1 VDHDVSLLVP
11 EIWCRM
17 RVAERDPEFLKKQG
31 FLEKVE
37 DVPFQGRTV
46 LASRLGFR
54 ITSLFVDRFLGR
66 IFETPGAVFPAEML
80 RPEQQGLDLFAEG
93 VDAIVESQ
101 RRVALYY
108 FEDGSVEA
116 ACPPLKA
123 LLHIMAHGSYQ
134 GSGVDAPQLRAMF
147 QRETMLASDWY
158 QERLATKQE
167 RDRALWRRHA
177 AALERFRAGSGRL
190 ARCGLG
196 LDERELEERLDLVR
210 RELERVSSPAYL
222 RELRGTIGADPFHG
236 QMPREALE

>member
-17 RVAERDPEFLKKQG
+17 RVAERDPEFLRRQG

-37 DVPFQGRTV
+37 DLTLGRRTV

-66 IFETPGAVFPAEML
+66 IFETPGAVFPAELL
-80 RPEQQGLDLFAEG
+80 RPELQDLELFATG

-134 GSGVDAPQLRAMF
+134 GAGVDAPHLRALF
-147 QRETMLASDWY
+147 QREALLASDWY
-158 QERLATKQE
+158 QERLRVKRK
-167 RDRALWRRHA
+167 RDTALWRRHA
-177 AALERFRAGSGRL
+177 AALERFRAGSDSP

-196 LDERELEERLDLVR
+196 LEERDLQDRQDLVR
-210 RELERVSSPAYL
+210 HELERVSGPAYL